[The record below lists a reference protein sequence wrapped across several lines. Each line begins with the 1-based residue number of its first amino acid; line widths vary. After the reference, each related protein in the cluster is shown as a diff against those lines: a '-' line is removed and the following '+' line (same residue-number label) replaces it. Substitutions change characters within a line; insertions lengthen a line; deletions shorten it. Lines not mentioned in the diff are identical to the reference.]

1 MILAVQGQVQQMI
14 TQGKALQE
22 VPAAKLTTPYHGN
35 VPGGLLPA
43 GAGTSA
49 DRFVTMVYS
58 QLKGGK

>member
-1 MILAVQGQVQQMI
+1 MI
-14 TQGKALQE
+14 TQGKTLQE
-22 VPAAKLTTPYHGN
+22 VPAAKVTTPYDGN